1 MGVVVVADFLV
12 PDPLL
17 LRSGNDDV
25 ASKSLPNKC

>member
-1 MGVVVVADFLV
+1 MGVIVVADFLV

-17 LRSGNDDV
+17 LRSGNDV